1 MSSPPASGKHSMSN
15 VVRLPAARE
24 AALRVHKLAPLL
36 MPKRIALV
44 GASPKE
50 GTVGNGMIVAA
61 TLGETAAE
69 IVLVNPNYQEIGGRT
84 VHPSLKETPGPID
97 MAVLGVSNE
106 RLEAAL
112 DDALAAGVKAAT
124 IFASG
129 YLDKDATPKLTQR
142 IAAKAREAGM
152 QICGGNCMG
161 FYNLSYGLRVCGF
174 PPPQWMRKG
183 GAVLL
188 THSGSVYSGI
198 CHNDKRMGW
207 ALAVS
212 AGQELT
218 TTIADYL
225 DFALEMRETRCVGLF
240 LETVRDP
247 ENFVR
252 GLEKARDRDI
262 PVIALKVGKT
272 AASAAKA
279 VSHSGAIAGNHAAYE
294 ALFDRHNVIEVE
306 TLDDFANALR
316 LYSGPRRL
324 APGDIATMHDSG
336 GLLELTIDLAER
348 RGVAFAAISDETK
361 ARLAARLDA
370 GLEPGNPLD
379 AWGTG
384 KDYEAAMGDMM
395 TALADDSATACG
407 IFCVETRD
415 GYYLSDGYAA
425 LMERAFARTRKP
437 LLLATNLGS
446 NGSDGVAQRLTEH
459 GIPVLSGVD
468 STLSVLKR
476 ALRHRDRKAEPRLEI
491 APPAAGL
498 REKWAPRLS
507 QGEPLDEDASLAL
520 LEDYGLQVPKRHVVG
535 SEEQAVIWAERIG
548 YPVALK
554 TAASGI
560 HHKSDVGGVMLDV
573 RDEAAL
579 RAAYGDMAKR
589 LGARMLLTQMAERGT
604 ELALGGVHDP
614 QFGMLL
620 MLSAGGTLIELLQD
634 RAFALAPID
643 ELEAERK
650 LDGLKLRKLL
660 DGVRGARAAHL
671 PSILM
676 AISRFSVML
685 ADLDGLIAEVD
696 VNPLLAG
703 PGGCMAVDA
712 LIVPRKG

>member
-1 MSSPPASGKHSMSN
+1 MSN
-15 VVRLPAARE
+15 VVRLPSASS
-24 AALRVHKLAPLL
+24 AALQAHRLAPLL
-36 MPKRIALV
+36 MPKRVALV

-61 TLGETAAE
+61 TLGESPVE
-69 IVLVNPNYQEIGGRT
+69 LSLINPNYPEIGGRP
-84 VHPSLKETPGPID
+84 VHPSLREAPGPID

-106 RLEAAL
+106 RLEASVH
-112 DDALAAGVKAAT
+112 DAIAAGVKALT

-129 YLDKDATPKLTQR
+129 YLEKDAEPKLTQR
-142 IAAKAREAGM
+142 IAAMAREAGM

-174 PPPQWMRKG
+174 PPPPWMRKG

-218 TTIADYL
+218 TNIADYL
-225 DFALEMRETRCVGLF
+225 DFALEMPQTRCVGLF

-247 ENFVR
+247 ANFVA
-252 GLEKARDRDI
+252 GLEKARERDI

-279 VSHSGAIAGNHAAYE
+279 VSHSGAIAGNHAAYA

-324 APGDIATMHDSG
+324 AAGDIATMHDSG
-336 GLLELTIDLAER
+336 GLLELTIDLADK
-348 RGVAFAAISDETK
+348 RGVSFAAISKGTRRKLRE
-361 ARLAARLDA
+361 RLDA
-370 GLEPGNPLD
+370 GLEPTNPLD

-395 TALADDSATACG
+395 TALADDPMSACG

-415 GYYLSDGYAA
+415 GYYLSDGYAT
-425 LMERAFARTRKP
+425 LMESAFARTSKP

-446 NGSDGVAQRLTEH
+446 NGSDNVAQRLTEH

-468 STLSVLKR
+468 SALGVLKL
-476 ALRHRDRKAEPRLEI
+476 AMRHRDRASEQRLEI
-491 APPAAGL
+491 APAPKGL
-498 REKWAPRLS
+498 REKWVPRLAT
-507 QGEPLDEDASLAL
+507 GETLDEDASLAL

-535 SEEQAVIWAERIG
+535 NADQAVAWAERVG
-548 YPVALK
+548 YPVVLK
-554 TAASGI
+554 TAAPGI
-560 HHKSDVGGVMLDV
+560 FHKSDVAGVKLDL
-573 RDEAAL
+573 RDEAQL
-579 RAAYGDMAKR
+579 RAAYDEMAKR
-589 LGARMLLTQMAERGT
+589 LGARMLLTQMVERGT
-604 ELALGGVHDP
+604 ELALGGLHDP

-620 MLSAGGTLIELLQD
+620 MLGAGGTLIELMED

-660 DGVRGARAAHL
+660 AGVRGARPAHL
-671 PSILM
+671 PSIVM
-676 AISRFSVML
+676 TIARFSVML

-696 VNPLLAG
+696 VNPLIAG
-703 PGGCMAVDA
+703 PSACMAVDA
-712 LIVPRKG
+712 LIVPRRQ

>member
-1 MSSPPASGKHSMSN
+1 MSN
-15 VVRLPAARE
+15 VVRLPSANS
-24 AALRVHKLAPLL
+24 AALQAHRLTPLL
-36 MPKRIALV
+36 MPKRVALV

-61 TLGETAAE
+61 TLGEPAAE
-69 IVLVNPNYQEIGGRT
+69 ITLINPNYQEIGGRP
-84 VHPSLKETPGPID
+84 VYPSLREMPQPVD

-106 RLEAAL
+106 RLEAAVH
-112 DDALAAGVKAAT
+112 DAVAAGVKALT

-129 YLDKDATPKLTQR
+129 YLDKDPAPKLTAR
-142 IAAKAREAGM
+142 VAAMAREAGM

-174 PPPQWMRKG
+174 PPPPWMRKG

-225 DFALEMRETRCVGLF
+225 DFALEMPQTRCVGLF

-247 ENFVR
+247 GNFVA
-252 GLEKARDRDI
+252 GLEKARERDI

-279 VSHSGAIAGNHAAYE
+279 VSHSGAIAGNHAAYA

-324 APGDIATMHDSG
+324 AAGEIATMHDSG
-336 GLLELTIDLAER
+336 GLLELTIDLAEK
-348 RGVAFAAISDETK
+348 RGVSFAAISKGTK
-361 ARLAARLDA
+361 RKLRARLDA
-370 GLEPGNPLD
+370 GLEPTNPLD

-395 TALADDSATACG
+395 IALAEDEATACA

-425 LMERAFARTRKP
+425 LMESAFAATRKP

-468 STLSVLKR
+468 SALSVMKL
-476 ALRHRDRKAEPRLEI
+476 ALRHRDRAAQETLEI
-491 APPAAGL
+491 APAPAGL
-498 REKWAPRLS
+498 REKWAPRLA

-535 SEEQAVIWAERIG
+535 SVDQAVAQADRIG
-548 YPVALK
+548 YPVVLK
-554 TAASGI
+554 TAAPGV
-560 HHKSDVGGVMLDV
+560 HHKSDVGGVKLDI

-579 RAAYGDMAKR
+579 RAAYCDMAKR
-589 LGARMLLTQMAERGT
+589 LGARMLLTQMVEKGT
-604 ELALGGVHDP
+604 ELALGGIGDP

-620 MLSAGGTLIELLQD
+620 MLSAGGTLIELMED

-643 ELEAERK
+643 ELEAERQ

-660 DGVRGARAAHL
+660 EGVRGGQPAHL
-671 PSILM
+671 PSIIM
-676 AISRFSVML
+676 TIARFSVML

-696 VNPLLAG
+696 VNPLIAG
-703 PGGCMAVDA
+703 PSACMAVDA
-712 LIVPRKG
+712 LIVPKTYTPPSSRP

>member
-1 MSSPPASGKHSMSN
+1 
-15 VVRLPAARE
+15 
-24 AALRVHKLAPLL
+24 
-36 MPKRIALV
+36 MPKRVALV

-61 TLGETAAE
+61 TIGEPRAE
-69 IVLVNPNYQEIGGRT
+69 IVLINPNYPEIGQRKAY
-84 VHPSLKETPGPID
+84 PNLREAPGAID

-106 RLEAAL
+106 RLEVAVH
-112 DDALAAGVKAAT
+112 DAIASGVKALT

-129 YLDKDATPKLTQR
+129 YLDQDPEPRLTAR
-142 IAAKAREAGM
+142 IAAMAREAGI
-152 QICGGNCMG
+152 QVCGGNCMG
-161 FYNLSYGLRVCGF
+161 FYNLSHGLRVCGF
-174 PPPQWMRKG
+174 PPPPWMRKG

-218 TTIADYL
+218 TTVADYL
-225 DFALEMRETRCVGLF
+225 DFALEMPETRCIGLF

-247 ENFVR
+247 GNFVA
-252 GLEKARDRDI
+252 GLEKARERDV

-279 VSHSGAIAGNHAAYE
+279 VSHSGAIAGNHAAYA

-316 LYSGPRRL
+316 FYSGPRRM
-324 APGDIATMHDSG
+324 AAGDIATMHDSG
-336 GLLELTIDLAER
+336 GLLELTIDLADK
-348 RGVAFAAISDETK
+348 RGVSFAAISKGTK
-361 ARLAARLDA
+361 RKLAKRLDA
-370 GLEPGNPLD
+370 GLEPTNPLD

-395 TALADDSATACG
+395 TALAEDPATACG

-425 LMERAFARTRKP
+425 LMESAFARTHKP

-468 STLSVLKR
+468 SALSVMKL
-476 ALRHRDRKAEPRLEI
+476 AMRHRDRASVEQLAI
-491 APPAAGL
+491 APAPTGL
-498 REKWAPRLS
+498 RAKWAPRLAP
-507 QGEPLDEDASLAL
+507 GEPLDEDASLAL
-520 LEDYGLQVPKRHVVG
+520 LEDYGMQVPKRHVVG
-535 SEEQAVIWAERIG
+535 NVEQAVAQAERIG
-548 YPVALK
+548 YPVVLK
-554 TAASGI
+554 TAAPGI
-560 HHKSDVGGVMLDV
+560 HHKSDVGGVKLKL
-573 RDEAAL
+573 RDEGEL
-579 RAAYGDMAKR
+579 RAAYKGMAKR
-589 LGARMLLTQMAERGT
+589 LGARMLLTQMVEKGT
-604 ELALGGVHDP
+604 ELALGGLHDP

-620 MLSAGGTLIELLQD
+620 MLGAGGTLIEMLDD

-660 DGVRGARAAHL
+660 AGVRGAPPTHL
-671 PSILM
+671 PSVLM

-685 ADLDGLIAEVD
+685 ADLDGLIAEAD
-696 VNPLLAG
+696 VNPLIAG
-703 PGGCMAVDA
+703 PSACMAVDA
-712 LIVPRKG
+712 LIVPRKK

>member
-1 MSSPPASGKHSMSN
+1 MPAGH
-15 VVRLPAARE
+15 R
-24 AALRVHKLAPLL
+24 LAPLL
-36 MPKRIALV
+36 MPRRVALV
-44 GASPKE
+44 GASPRE

-69 IVLVNPNYQEIGGRT
+69 IALVNPNYQDIAGRP
-84 VHPSLKETPGPID
+84 VYRSLADVPDPVD
-97 MAVLGVSNE
+97 MAVLGVSSE
-106 RLEAAL
+106 RLEAAMR
-112 DDALAAGVKAAT
+112 DAITAGVKAVT

-129 YLDKDATPKLTQR
+129 YVDNDAAPKLTER
-142 IAAKAREAGM
+142 IAAMAREAGIA
-152 QICGGNCMG
+152 ICGGNCMG
-161 FYNLSYGLRVCGF
+161 FYNLAHGLRVCGF
-174 PPPQWMRKG
+174 PPPPWMRKG

-218 TTIADYL
+218 TNIADYL
-225 DFALEMRETRCVGLF
+225 DFALEMPETRCVGLF

-252 GLEKARDRDI
+252 GLEKARAKDI
-262 PVIALKVGKT
+262 PVVALKIGKT

-279 VSHSGAIAGNHAAYE
+279 VSHSGAIAGNHAAYA
-294 ALFDRHNVIEVE
+294 ALFDRHNAIEVE

-316 LYSGPRRL
+316 FYSGPRRL

-348 RGVAFAAISDETK
+348 RGVSFAAISDETK
-361 ARLAARLDA
+361 SKLAARLDT
-370 GLEPGNPLD
+370 GLEPTNPLD

-395 TALADDSATACG
+395 SALADDPGSACG

-425 LMERAFARTRKP
+425 LMESAFARTEKP

-468 STLSVLKR
+468 SALSVMKL
-476 ALRHRDRKAEPRLEI
+476 ALRHRDRKTEERLEI
-491 APPAAGL
+491 FRVPATL
-498 REKWAPRLS
+498 REKWAPRLA
-507 QGEPLDEDASLAL
+507 QGEVLDEYASLAL
-520 LEDYGLQVPKRHVVG
+520 LEDYGMQVPRRHVVG
-535 SEEQAVIWAERIG
+535 SEEQAIVWAERIG

-554 TAASGI
+554 TAMPGI
-560 HHKSDVGGVMLDV
+560 HHKSDVGGVILNIADA
-573 RDEAAL
+573 AAL
-579 RAAYGDMAKR
+579 RAAYAAMAKR
-589 LGARMLLTQMAERGT
+589 LGERMLLTQMVEKGT
-604 ELALGGVHDP
+604 ELALGGLRDA

-620 MLSAGGTLIELLQD
+620 MLGAGGTLIEFMDD

-643 ELEAERK
+643 ELEVERK
-650 LDGLKLRKLL
+650 LNGLKLRKLL
-660 DGVRGARAAHL
+660 DGARGGKPAHM
-671 PSILM
+671 PSALM
-676 AISRFSVML
+676 TIARFSVML

-696 VNPLLAG
+696 VNPLIAG
-703 PGGCMAVDA
+703 PSGCFAVDA
-712 LIVPRKG
+712 LIVPRKR

>member
-1 MSSPPASGKHSMSN
+1 MPKI
-15 VVRLPAARE
+15 VRLPAAQQ
-24 AALRVHKLAPLL
+24 AALQAHRLAPLL

-61 TLGETAAE
+61 AIGAPVAE
-69 IVLVNPNYQEIGGRT
+69 IVLVNPNYPEIGERK
-84 VHPSLKETPGPID
+84 VYPSLREAPGPID
-97 MAVLGVSNE
+97 MAVLGVSTE
-106 RLEAAL
+106 RLEVAVH
-112 DDALAAGVKAAT
+112 DAIAAGVKALT

-129 YLDKDATPKLTQR
+129 YIDNDPAPKLTAR
-142 IAAKAREAGM
+142 IGAMAREAGI

-218 TTIADYL
+218 TTVADYL
-225 DFALEMRETRCVGLF
+225 DFALEMPETRCVGLF
-240 LETVRDP
+240 LEAVRDP
-247 ENFVR
+247 QNFVT
-252 GLEKARDRDI
+252 GLEKAQERDI

-279 VSHSGAIAGNHAAYE
+279 VSHSGAIAGNHAAYA

-316 LYSGPRRL
+316 FYSGPRRL
-324 APGDIATMHDSG
+324 AAGDIATMHDSG
-336 GLLELTIDLAER
+336 GLLELTIDLAEK
-348 RGVAFAAISDETK
+348 RGVGFAAISDETK
-361 ARLAARLDA
+361 RKLARRLDA

-395 TALADDSATACG
+395 TALADDPATACG

-425 LMERAFARTRKP
+425 LMEGAFARTDKP

-446 NGSDGVAQRLTEH
+446 NGSDGVAQRMTEH
-459 GIPVLSGVD
+459 GIPVLSGVE
-468 STLSVLKR
+468 SALSVMRL
-476 ALRHRDRKAEPRLEI
+476 AMRHRDRASAPRLEI
-491 APPAAGL
+491 PAAPVGM
-498 REKWAPRLS
+498 RAKWEPRLA

-535 SEEQAVIWAERIG
+535 NVEQAITWAQRIG
-548 YPVALK
+548 YPVVLK
-554 TAASGI
+554 TAAPGI
-560 HHKSDVGGVMLDV
+560 LHKSDVGGVKLNL
-573 RDEAAL
+573 RDEAEL
-579 RAAYGDMAKR
+579 RAAYDELAQR
-589 LGARMLLTQMAERGT
+589 LGARMLLTRMVGKGT
-604 ELALGGVHDP
+604 ELALGGVNDP

-620 MLSAGGTLIELLQD
+620 MLGAGGTLIELLDD

-643 ELEAERK
+643 ELEVERK

-660 DGVRGARAAHL
+660 GGVRGAAPAHL
-671 PSILM
+671 PSVLM

-685 ADLDGLIAEVD
+685 ADLDGLIAEAD
-696 VNPLLAG
+696 VNPLIAG
-703 PGGCMAVDA
+703 PGACMAVDA

>member
-1 MSSPPASGKHSMSN
+1 MSN
-15 VVRLPAARE
+15 VVRLPSANS
-24 AALRVHKLAPLL
+24 AALQAHRLAPLL
-36 MPKRIALV
+36 MPKRVALV

-61 TLGETAAE
+61 TLGEPAAE
-69 IVLVNPNYQEIGGRT
+69 IALVNPNYQEIDGRP
-84 VHPSLKETPGPID
+84 VYPSLREMPQPVD

-106 RLEAAL
+106 RLEAAVH
-112 DDALAAGVKAAT
+112 DAIAAGVKALT

-129 YLDKDATPKLTQR
+129 YLEKDPAPKLTQR
-142 IAAKAREAGM
+142 IAAMAREAGM

-174 PPPQWMRKG
+174 PPPPWMRKG

-198 CHNDKRMGW
+198 CHNDRRMGW

-225 DFALEMRETRCVGLF
+225 DFALEMPQMRCVGLF

-247 ENFVR
+247 GNFVA
-252 GLEKARDRDI
+252 GLEKARERDI

-279 VSHSGAIAGNHAAYE
+279 VSHSGAIAGNHAAYA

-324 APGDIATMHDSG
+324 AAGDIATMHDSG
-336 GLLELTIDLAER
+336 GLLELTIDLAEK
-348 RGVAFAAISDETK
+348 RGVSFAAISKGTK
-361 ARLAARLDA
+361 RKLRARLDA
-370 GLEPGNPLD
+370 GLEPTNPLD

-395 TALADDSATACG
+395 IALAEDEAAACG

-425 LMERAFARTRKP
+425 LMESAFAATRKP

-468 STLSVLKR
+468 SALSVLKL
-476 ALRHRDRKAEPRLEI
+476 ALRHRDRAAQETLEI
-491 APPAAGL
+491 APAPAGL
-498 REKWAPRLS
+498 REKWAPRLA

-520 LEDYGLQVPKRHVVG
+520 LEDYGLQVPKRHIVG
-535 SEEQAVIWAERIG
+535 SVEQAVAQAERIG
-548 YPVALK
+548 FPVVLK
-554 TAASGI
+554 TAAAGV
-560 HHKSDVGGVMLDV
+560 HHKSDVGGVKLDI

-589 LGARMLLTQMAERGT
+589 LGARMLLTHMVEKGT

-620 MLSAGGTLIELLQD
+620 MLSAGGTLIELMED

-660 DGVRGARAAHL
+660 GGVRGGQPAHL
-671 PSILM
+671 PSIIM
-676 AISRFSVML
+676 TIARFSVML

-696 VNPLLAG
+696 VNPLIAG
-703 PGGCMAVDA
+703 PSACMAVDA
-712 LIVPRKG
+712 LIVPTRSSPRP

>member
-1 MSSPPASGKHSMSN
+1 MSE
-15 VVRLPAARE
+15 VVRLPSAQS
-24 AALRVHKLAPLL
+24 AALQAHRLALLL
-36 MPKRIALV
+36 MPKRVALV

-61 TLGETAAE
+61 TMDAAAD
-69 IVLVNPNYQEIGGRT
+69 IVLVNPNYPEIGGRAAY
-84 VHPSLKETPGPID
+84 PSLRDAPGPID

-106 RLEAAL
+106 RLEAAMR
-112 DDALAAGVKAAT
+112 DAIATGVKAVT

-129 YLDKDATPKLTQR
+129 HLEGDPAPKLTQR
-142 IAAKAREAGM
+142 IAAMAREAGV
-152 QICGGNCMG
+152 QVCGGNCMG

-174 PPPQWMRKG
+174 PPPPWMRKG
-183 GAVLL
+183 GAVLI

-218 TTIADYL
+218 TTVADYL
-225 DFALEMRETRCVGLF
+225 DFALEMPETRCIGLF

-247 ENFVR
+247 AGFVA
-252 GLEKARDRDI
+252 GLEKARERGI

-279 VSHSGAIAGNHAAYE
+279 VSHSGAIAGNHAAYA

-348 RGVAFAAISDETK
+348 HGVPFAAISEATK
-361 ARLAARLDA
+361 SKLRARLDA
-370 GLEPGNPLD
+370 GLEPTNPLD

-395 TALADDSATACG
+395 TALAEDSATACG

-425 LMERAFARTRKP
+425 LMESAFARTRKP

-446 NGSDGVAQRLTEH
+446 NGSDGVAQHLTEH

-468 STLSVLKR
+468 SALSVMRR
-476 ALRHRDRKAEPRLEI
+476 ALRHRDRTHQQRLEI
-491 APPAAGL
+491 PPTPRGL
-498 REKWAPRLS
+498 REKWAPRLQ
-507 QGEPLDEDASLAL
+507 QGEPLDEDASLTL
-520 LEDYGLQVPKRHVVG
+520 LADYGVLVPKRRIVG
-535 SEEQAVIWAERIG
+535 SASQAVAEAERIG

-554 TAASGI
+554 IAEPGI
-560 HHKSDVGGVMLDV
+560 HHKSDVGGLTLGI
-573 RDEAAL
+573 RDEAGL
-579 RAAYGDMAKR
+579 RAAYDDMAKR
-589 LGARMLLTQMAERGT
+589 LGGRMLLTQMAERGT

-620 MLSAGGTLIELLQD
+620 MLGAGGTLIELLD
-634 RAFALAPID
+634 DWAFALAPVD
-643 ELEAERK
+643 EREAERT

-660 DGVRGARAAHL
+660 GGVRGQPPAHR
-671 PSILM
+671 PSVLT

-685 ADLDGLIAEVD
+685 ADLEGLVAEID
-696 VNPLLAG
+696 VNPLIAG
-703 PGGCMAVDA
+703 PSACMAVDA
-712 LIVPRKG
+712 LIVPRRS

>member
-1 MSSPPASGKHSMSN
+1 MSN
-15 VVRLPAARE
+15 VVRLPSATSAVLQAHR
-24 AALRVHKLAPLL
+24 LAPLL
-36 MPKRIALV
+36 MPKRVALV

-61 TLGETAAE
+61 TIGEPVAE
-69 IVLVNPNYQEIGGRT
+69 IVLVNPNYPAIAERT
-84 VHPSLKETPGPID
+84 AYPSLREAQSETSGPID

-106 RLEAAL
+106 RLEAAVH
-112 DDALAAGVKAAT
+112 DAIAAGVKALT

-129 YLDKDATPKLTQR
+129 YLDNDPALKLTAR
-142 IAAKAREAGM
+142 IAAMAREAGI

-218 TTIADYL
+218 TTVADYL
-225 DFALEMRETRCVGLF
+225 DFALEMPETRCIGLF

-247 ENFVR
+247 ANFVA
-252 GLEKARDRDI
+252 GLEKAQERDI

-279 VSHSGAIAGNHAAYE
+279 VSHSGAIAGNHAAYA

-316 LYSGPRRL
+316 FYSGPRRL
-324 APGDIATMHDSG
+324 APGEIATMHDSG
-336 GLLELTIDLAER
+336 GLLELTIDLAEK
-348 RGVAFAAISDETK
+348 RGVSFAAISDDTK
-361 ARLAARLDA
+361 RTLAKRLDA
-370 GLEPGNPLD
+370 GLQPGNPLD

-384 KDYEAAMGDMM
+384 KDYEAAMGDLM
-395 TALADDSATACG
+395 TGLADDPATACG

-425 LMERAFARTRKP
+425 LMEGAFARTSKP

-468 STLSVLKR
+468 S
-476 ALRHRDRKAEPRLEI
+476 ALRVMKLAMRHRDRASAPQLDIPTTPPGLRAKWEPRL
-491 APPAAGL
+491 A
-498 REKWAPRLS
+498 
-507 QGEPLDEDASLAL
+507 QGEALDEDASLAL
-520 LEDYGLQVPKRHVVG
+520 LEDYGLQVPKRHVIG
-535 SEEQAVIWAERIG
+535 SVDQAITWAQRIG
-548 YPVALK
+548 YPVVLK
-554 TAASGI
+554 TAAPGI
-560 HHKSDVGGVMLDV
+560 LHKSDVGGVKLNL
-573 RDEAAL
+573 RDEAEL
-579 RAAYGDMAKR
+579 RAAFDDLAQR
-589 LGARMLLTQMAERGT
+589 LGARMLLTRMAGKGT
-604 ELALGGVHDP
+604 ELALGGMHDP

-620 MLSAGGTLIELLQD
+620 MLGAGGTLIEMLDD

-660 DGVRGARAAHL
+660 GGVRGAAPAHL
-671 PSILM
+671 PSVLM

-685 ADLDGLIAEVD
+685 ADLDGLIAEAD
-696 VNPLLAG
+696 VNPLIAG
-703 PGGCMAVDA
+703 PGACMAVDA
-712 LIVPRKG
+712 LIVPRRQ

>member
-1 MSSPPASGKHSMSN
+1 MSK
-15 VVRLPAARE
+15 VVRLPAAQQ
-24 AALRVHKLAPLL
+24 AALQAHKLAPLL
-36 MPKRIALV
+36 MPKRVALV

-61 TLGETAAE
+61 TIGTPVAE
-69 IVLVNPNYQEIGGRT
+69 IVLINPNYPEISDRKAY
-84 VHPSLKETPGPID
+84 PSLRETPGPID

-106 RLEAAL
+106 RLEAAVH
-112 DDALAAGVKAAT
+112 DAIAAGVKALT

-129 YLDKDATPKLTQR
+129 YVDRDPAPKLTAR
-142 IAAKAREAGM
+142 ISAMAREAGIP
-152 QICGGNCMG
+152 ICGGNCMG

-218 TTIADYL
+218 TTVADYL
-225 DFALEMRETRCVGLF
+225 DFALEMPETRCVGLF

-247 ENFVR
+247 ASFVA
-252 GLEKARDRDI
+252 GLEKAEERDI

-279 VSHSGAIAGNHAAYE
+279 VSHSGAIAGNHAAYA

-324 APGDIATMHDSG
+324 AAGDIATMHDSG
-336 GLLELTIDLAER
+336 GLLELTIDLAEK
-348 RGVAFAAISDETK
+348 RGVGFAAISDDTK
-361 ARLAARLDA
+361 RELGKRLDA

-395 TALADDSATACG
+395 TALADDPATACG

-425 LMERAFARTRKP
+425 LMEGAFARTNKP

-468 STLSVLKR
+468 SALSVMKL
-476 ALRHRDRKAEPRLEI
+476 AMRHRDRASTPRLEI
-491 APPAAGL
+491 PAAPAGM
-498 REKWAPRLS
+498 RAKWEPRLA

-535 SEEQAVIWAERIG
+535 NVEQAITWAQRIG
-548 YPVALK
+548 YPVVLK
-554 TAASGI
+554 TAAPGI
-560 HHKSDVGGVMLDV
+560 LHKSDVGGVKLNL
-573 RDEAAL
+573 RDEAEL
-579 RAAYGDMAKR
+579 RAAYDDLAQR
-589 LGARMLLTQMAERGT
+589 LGARMLLTRMVGKGT

-620 MLSAGGTLIELLQD
+620 MLGAGGTLIELLDD

-660 DGVRGARAAHL
+660 GGVRGAAPAHL
-671 PSILM
+671 PSVLM

-685 ADLDGLIAEVD
+685 ADLEGLIAEAD
-696 VNPLLAG
+696 VNPLIAG
-703 PGGCMAVDA
+703 PGACMAVDA
-712 LIVPRKG
+712 LIVPRRQ

>member
-1 MSSPPASGKHSMSN
+1 MSN
-15 VVRLPAARE
+15 VVRLPSASS
-24 AALRVHKLAPLL
+24 AALQAHRLAPLL
-36 MPKRIALV
+36 MPKRVALV

-61 TLGETAAE
+61 TLGEPVAE
-69 IVLVNPNYQEIGGRT
+69 IVLVNPNYPEIGERKAY
-84 VHPSLKETPGPID
+84 PSLREAQSDVSGLID

-106 RLEAAL
+106 RLEAAVH
-112 DDALAAGVKAAT
+112 DAIAAGVKALT

-129 YLDKDATPKLTQR
+129 YLDNDPAPRLTAR
-142 IAAKAREAGM
+142 ISAMTREAGI

-183 GAVLL
+183 SAVLL

-218 TTIADYL
+218 TTVADYL
-225 DFALEMRETRCVGLF
+225 DFALEMPETRCIGLF

-247 ENFVR
+247 ANFVA
-252 GLEKARDRDI
+252 GLEKARDREI

-279 VSHSGAIAGNHAAYE
+279 VSHSGAIAGNHAAYA

-324 APGDIATMHDSG
+324 AAGDIATMHDSG
-336 GLLELTIDLAER
+336 GLLELTIDLAEK
-348 RGVAFAAISDETK
+348 RGVSFAAISDATK
-361 ARLAARLDA
+361 AKLAKRLDA
-370 GLEPGNPLD
+370 GLEPSNPLD

-395 TALADDSATACG
+395 TALADDPATSCG

-415 GYYLSDGYAA
+415 GYYLSDGYGA
-425 LMERAFARTRKP
+425 LMESAFARTNKP

-468 STLSVLKR
+468 SALGVLKQ
-476 ALRHRDRKAEPRLEI
+476 AARHRDRAAQERLEI
-491 APPAAGL
+491 APAPKGL
-498 REKWAPRLS
+498 RAKWTPRLAT
-507 QGEPLDEDASLAL
+507 GEPLDEDASLAL
-520 LEDYGLQVPKRHVVG
+520 LEEYGMQVPKRHVVG
-535 SEEQAVIWAERIG
+535 SVEQAVTWATRIG

-554 TAASGI
+554 TAAPGI
-560 HHKSDVGGVMLDV
+560 LHKSDVGGVKLNL
-573 RDEAAL
+573 RDEAEL
-579 RAAYGDMAKR
+579 RAAHDDLAQR
-589 LGARMLLTQMAERGT
+589 LGARMLLTQMAEKGT

-620 MLSAGGTLIELLQD
+620 MLGAGGTLIEMLDD

-660 DGVRGARAAHL
+660 GGVRGAPPAHL
-671 PSILM
+671 PSVLM
-676 AISRFSVML
+676 AVSRFSVML

-696 VNPLLAG
+696 VNPLIAG
-703 PGGCMAVDA
+703 RSACVAVDA
-712 LIVPRKG
+712 LIVPRKK

>member
-1 MSSPPASGKHSMSN
+1 
-15 VVRLPAARE
+15 
-24 AALRVHKLAPLL
+24 
-36 MPKRIALV
+36 MPKRVALV

-61 TLGETAAE
+61 TLGEPAVE
-69 IVLVNPNYQEIGGRT
+69 IVLVNPNYQDIGGRPVYST
-84 VHPSLKETPGPID
+84 LKDAPGPID

-106 RLEAAL
+106 RLEAAMR
-112 DDALAAGVKAAT
+112 DAIAAGVKAVT
-124 IFASG
+124 VFASG
-129 YLDKDATPKLTQR
+129 YLDKDPAPNLTTR
-142 IAAKAREAGM
+142 IAAMAREAGI
-152 QICGGNCMG
+152 QVCGGNCMG

-174 PPPQWMRKG
+174 PPPPWMRKG

-225 DFALEMRETRCVGLF
+225 DFALEMPETRCVGLF

-247 ENFVR
+247 ANFVA
-252 GLEKARDRDI
+252 GLEKARERDI

-279 VSHSGAIAGNHAAYE
+279 VSHSGAIAGNHAAYA

-324 APGDIATMHDSG
+324 AAGDIATMHDSG
-336 GLLELTIDLAER
+336 GLLELTIDLAEK
-348 RGVAFAAISDETK
+348 RGVSFAAISEETK
-361 ARLAARLDA
+361 AKLAARLDA
-370 GLEPGNPLD
+370 GLEPTNPLD

-395 TALADDSATACG
+395 TALAEDPATACG

-425 LMERAFARTRKP
+425 LMERAFAATEKP

-468 STLSVLKR
+468 SALSVMKL
-476 ALRHRDRKAEPRLEI
+476 ALRHRDRALGPRLE
-491 APPAAGL
+491 APSPPAGL
-498 REKWAPRLS
+498 REKWAPRLQ

-520 LEDYGLQVPKRHVVG
+520 LEDYGLRAPKRRVIG
-535 SEEQAVIWAERIG
+535 SEEQAIVWAERIG

-554 TAASGI
+554 TAAPGV
-560 HHKSDVGGVMLDV
+560 HHKSDVGGVKLDL
-573 RDEAAL
+573 RDVEQL
-579 RAAYGDMAKR
+579 RTAYRDIAGR
-589 LGARMLLTQMAERGT
+589 LGQRMLLTQMVEKGT
-604 ELALGGVHDP
+604 ELALGGIGDP
-614 QFGMLL
+614 QFGALV
-620 MLSAGGTLIELLQD
+620 MLSAGGTLIELMED
-634 RAFALAPID
+634 RAFALAPVD

-650 LDGLKLRKLL
+650 LDGLTVRKLL
-660 DGVRGARAAHL
+660 DGVRGGKPAHL
-671 PSILM
+671 PSLHL
-676 AISRFSVML
+676 AIARFSAML
-685 ADLDGLIAEVD
+685 KDLDGLIAEVD
-696 VNPLLAG
+696 VNPLIAG
-703 PGGCMAVDA
+703 PNTCVAVDA
-712 LIVPRKG
+712 LIVPKKQ

>member
-1 MSSPPASGKHSMSN
+1 MTN
-15 VVRLPAARE
+15 VVRLLSASS
-24 AALRVHKLAPLL
+24 AALQAHKLAPLL
-36 MPKRIALV
+36 MPKRVALV
-44 GASPKE
+44 GASPRE

-61 TLGETAAE
+61 TMGEPVAE
-69 IVLVNPNYQEIGGRT
+69 VVLINPNYPQIGERT
-84 VHPSLKETPGPID
+84 AYPTLREAPGPID

-106 RLEAAL
+106 RLEVAVH
-112 DDALAAGVKAAT
+112 DAIAAGVKALT

-129 YLDKDATPKLTQR
+129 YLDNDPAPRLTAR
-142 IAAKAREAGM
+142 IGAMAREAGI

-174 PPPQWMRKG
+174 PPPPWMRKG

-212 AGQELT
+212 AGQEMT
-218 TTIADYL
+218 TTVADYL
-225 DFALEMRETRCVGLF
+225 DFALEMPETHCIGLF

-247 ENFVR
+247 ANFVA
-252 GLEKARDRDI
+252 GLEKARERDI

-279 VSHSGAIAGNHAAYE
+279 VSHSGAIAGNHAAYA

-324 APGDIATMHDSG
+324 AAGGIATMHDSG
-336 GLLELTIDLAER
+336 GLLELTIDLAEK
-348 RGVAFAAISDETK
+348 RGVPFGAISDETK
-361 ARLAARLDA
+361 SKLAKRLDA
-370 GLEPGNPLD
+370 GLEPTNPLD

-395 TALADDSATACG
+395 AALAEDPATACG

-425 LMERAFARTRKP
+425 LMESAFARTNKP

-468 STLSVLKR
+468 SALSVMKL
-476 ALRHRDRKAEPRLEI
+476 AMRHRDRAAAERLAIPAAPPGLRAKWEPRL
-491 APPAAGL
+491 A
-498 REKWAPRLS
+498 

-535 SEEQAVIWAERIG
+535 SVEQAVTWAQRIG
-548 YPVALK
+548 YPVVLK
-554 TAASGI
+554 TAAPGI
-560 HHKSDVGGVMLDV
+560 LHKSDVGGVKLNL
-573 RDEAAL
+573 RDEAEL
-579 RAAYGDMAKR
+579 RAAYDDMAQR
-589 LGARMLLTQMAERGT
+589 LGARMLLTRMAEKGT
-604 ELALGGVHDP
+604 ELALGGLRDP

-620 MLSAGGTLIELLQD
+620 MLGAGGTLIELLDD

-643 ELEAERK
+643 ELEAERM

-660 DGVRGARAAHL
+660 AGVRGARPAHL
-671 PSILM
+671 PSVLM
-676 AISRFSVML
+676 AISRFSAML
-685 ADLDGLIAEVD
+685 ADLDGLIAEAD
-696 VNPLLAG
+696 VNPLIAG
-703 PGGCMAVDA
+703 PGACMAVDA
-712 LIVPRKG
+712 LIVPRKQ